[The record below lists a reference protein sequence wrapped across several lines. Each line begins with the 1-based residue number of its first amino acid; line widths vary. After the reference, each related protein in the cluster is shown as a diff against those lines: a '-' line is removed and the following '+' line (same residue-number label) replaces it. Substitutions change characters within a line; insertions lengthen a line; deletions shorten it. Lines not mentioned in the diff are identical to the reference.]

1 MKKIDLTDD
10 HVWAK
15 ALLEGKP
22 FLETL
27 EDCHCEEHRKEI
39 ATFISTI
46 SEISQLL
53 RTPDMG
59 GKNHGKAVDKLREMQ
74 KKIIIRQANEKL

>member
-1 MKKIDLTDD
+1 MKRKSYRVNDFNRPIEKT
-10 HVWAK
+10 
-15 ALLEGKP
+15 GK
-22 FLETL
+22 T
-27 EDCHCEEHRKEI
+27 CHCEEHRKEI

-74 KKIIIRQANEKL
+74 KKIIILQANEKD